1 MRPKKKNKNK
11 RNVSQ
16 FSRVIPGHKAD
27 HVPPVLP
34 DLKGSRGPQEDGHTP
49 LYPSAHG
56 ALGHLAPTFHCSLRS
71 PPGRPSFPRQSA
83 VHPPRPC
90 SAPRALSRAGGLMT
104 LEKGAGFLVHLW
116 AAPPAIRGSR
126 RRLALRSGAPS
137 EPWAS
142 LPPSAGRMGS

>member
-34 DLKGSRGPQEDGHTP
+34 ALKGSRGPRRTGTHLCTLRLTGP
-49 LYPSAHG
+49 WAIWLPPSAASA
-56 ALGHLAPTFHCSLRS
+56 ALPAITPSSASLLSILPAPAVL
-71 PPGRPSFPRQSA
+71 PGLCP
-83 VHPPRPC
+83 
-90 SAPRALSRAGGLMT
+90 GLMA

-126 RRLALRSGAPS
+126 RWLALRSGAPS

-142 LPPSAGRMGS
+142 VPPSAGRMGS